1 MLNRAS
7 YTHTLGKS
15 WPGKKPPK
23 RQKHNGSEF
32 DLRQKDACAGV
43 DDESCPTTELIWKP
57 EQR

>member
-1 MLNRAS
+1 MLNRAN

-15 WPGKKPPK
+15 WTGKKPPK
-23 RQKHNGSEF
+23 GQKNNGSGF

-43 DDESCPTTELIWKP
+43 DDESCPPTELIWKL